1 MYREG
6 ELVEV
11 REYTMKTKTTQSGS
25 DWQESWIPGV
35 IIQWLGETKMRTGI
49 ARFETLEVASVLING
64 KVRKIPTRNLRYPRG

>member
-1 MYREG
+1 MYRQG

-25 DWQESWIPGV
+25 GWQESWIPGV